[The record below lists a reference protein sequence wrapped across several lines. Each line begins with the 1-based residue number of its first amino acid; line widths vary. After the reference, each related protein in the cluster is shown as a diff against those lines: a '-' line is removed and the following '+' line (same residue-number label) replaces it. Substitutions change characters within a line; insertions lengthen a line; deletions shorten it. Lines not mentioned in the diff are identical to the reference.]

1 MVKMKNLI
9 NEIEKLYQEGTPL
22 KQAMHRGV
30 GQQAQRLEKSMYWYE
45 IEDAIK
51 DYVEVTGDSI
61 SIAPYKVLFD
71 DTSIVGFI
79 ESLAC
84 NVEFHASREYNEL
97 SDMQVDALILSR
109 LLKFILGVQ

>member
-1 MVKMKNLI
+1 MNDLI
-9 NEIEKLYQEGTPL
+9 NEITKLYNEGIPL

-30 GQQAQRLEKSMYWYE
+30 GQQVQRQEKEAYWYE
-45 IEDAIK
+45 IENAIK
-51 DYVEVTGDSI
+51 DYVEVTGESI

-71 DTSIVGFI
+71 DTSIIEFI
-79 ESLAC
+79 GSLVC

-97 SDMQVDALILSR
+97 SDMHVDALILSR